1 MHLQECFSYLR
12 YKQGDFP
19 VAEEAALTALA
30 LPVYP
35 EMSREGLEYVV
46 YCINEFFNP
55 NS

>member
-35 EMSREGLEYVV
+35 EMSTDGLEYTAWLVRKFV
-46 YCINEFFNP
+46 MR
-55 NS
+55 